1 MIFLKT
7 FFFVML
13 IFINSISFVLSSE
26 ITQIKDIRNIEVD
39 GNIRISDE
47 TVLLFADLDSF
58 ETIDQKSLNQIL
70 KNIYNSNFFENV
82 SVNLITDQLF
92 INVSE
97 KPLIENLSIS
107 GIKSKTIKNEIQ
119 NILSLKNRSSY
130 DQIIAKSDR
139 TKILEKLRSMGYFF
153 SEVDIRIDKLNENK
167 LNIEYFVNLKDKTKI
182 KKISFIGNNNF
193 KDRKL
198 RNVIISEESKF
209 WKFLS
214 SKKFLNEELIEFDK
228 RLIKNFYLNNGY
240 YNAQINSSFAK
251 FTDENNFELIFNI
264 EENKKYYFD
273 NIQLNLPLNF
283 NQENFTPLYTVFENI
298 KGEPYSLNTIRDIN
312 ETLDTIIIEKEFESL
327 GASVEEN
334 LKDNKINLVFNI
346 LDQDKYTIDRINI
359 FGNNITQENVIRNQL
374 IVDEGDIF
382 NEILSAKSINN
393 IKSLNIFKS
402 VNSKIN
408 TNDTNKNKTIDIIV
422 EEKPTGEILAGA
434 GFGTE
439 GATFTTSV
447 KENNYLGKGIKLN
460 TSITASS
467 ENLKGIF
474 SIQNPNYQNSN
485 KSVNFN
491 LQALEI
497 DKVKDSGYKTN
508 KYGTA
513 FGVNYELFDDLFFGI
528 STSSFVEKIETD
540 NTASTRLKKQ
550 KGNYFDTFLE
560 LDFDFD
566 KRNQKFETTKGYR
579 SIYSTG
585 IPLISENNT
594 FKNSYSFTSFHSY
607 FEKNITKYS
616 FYVSGVNSIS
626 NDDVKLSDRLFLPS
640 NRLRGFEFGR
650 VGPKDGNDYVG
661 GNYAASFNISSSL
674 PYLFENNQYIDAL
687 IFSDTANLWGIDYD
701 SSIDDSN
708 QIRSSIGIGLDWL
721 TILGPLNFS
730 LAAPISKA
738 NTDKTQN
745 FRFNIGTTF

>member
-7 FFFVML
+7 IFFVML

-70 KNIYNSNFFENV
+70 KNIYDSNFFENV
-82 SVNLITDQLF
+82 SVELITDQLF

-97 KPLIENLSIS
+97 KPLIENLSIT

-327 GASVEEN
+327 GATVEEN

-374 IVDEGDIF
+374 IVDEGDIY

-402 VNSKIN
+402 VDSKIN
-408 TNDTNKNKTIDIIV
+408 IDDTNKNKTIDIIV

-491 LQALEI
+491 LQAIEI

-528 STSSFVEKIETD
+528 NTSSFVEKIETN

>member
-1 MIFLKT
+1 M
-7 FFFVML
+7 
-13 IFINSISFVLSSE
+13 
-26 ITQIKDIRNIEVD
+26 
-39 GNIRISDE
+39 
-47 TVLLFADLDSF
+47 
-58 ETIDQKSLNQIL
+58 
-70 KNIYNSNFFENV
+70 
-82 SVNLITDQLF
+82 
-92 INVSE
+92 
-97 KPLIENLSIS
+97 
-107 GIKSKTIKNEIQ
+107 
-119 NILSLKNRSSY
+119 
-130 DQIIAKSDR
+130 
-139 TKILEKLRSMGYFF
+139 
-153 SEVDIRIDKLNENK
+153 
-167 LNIEYFVNLKDKTKI
+167 
-182 KKISFIGNNNF
+182 
-193 KDRKL
+193 
-198 RNVIISEESKF
+198 
-209 WKFLS
+209 
-214 SKKFLNEELIEFDK
+214 
-228 RLIKNFYLNNGY
+228 
-240 YNAQINSSFAK
+240 
-251 FTDENNFELIFNI
+251 
-264 EENKKYYFD
+264 
-273 NIQLNLPLNF
+273 
-283 NQENFTPLYTVFENI
+283 
-298 KGEPYSLNTIRDIN
+298 
-312 ETLDTIIIEKEFESL
+312 
-327 GASVEEN
+327 
-334 LKDNKINLVFNI
+334 
-346 LDQDKYTIDRINI
+346 
-359 FGNNITQENVIRNQL
+359 
-374 IVDEGDIF
+374 
-382 NEILSAKSINN
+382 
-393 IKSLNIFKS
+393 NIFKS

-408 TNDTNKNKTIDIIV
+408 TNDANKNKTIDIFV

-491 LQALEI
+491 LQAIEI

-540 NTASTRLKKQ
+540 NRASTRLKKQ

-585 IPLISENNT
+585 IPLLSENNT

>member
-7 FFFVML
+7 IFFVML
-13 IFINSISFVLSSE
+13 IFLNSISFVLSNE
-26 ITQIKDIRNIEVD
+26 ITQIKDIKKIEVD

-58 ETIDQKSLNQIL
+58 ETVDQKSLNQIL

-97 KPLIENLSIS
+97 KPLIENLSIT

-327 GASVEEN
+327 GATVEEN

-374 IVDEGDIF
+374 IVDEGDIY
-382 NEILSAKSINN
+382 NEILSAKFINN

-402 VNSKIN
+402 VDSKIN
-408 TNDTNKNKTIDIIV
+408 IDDTNKNKTIDIIV

-491 LQALEI
+491 LQAIEI

-528 STSSFVEKIETD
+528 STSSFVEKIETN

-661 GNYAASFNISSSL
+661 GNYAASLNVSSTL

>member
-167 LNIEYFVNLKDKTKI
+167 LNIEYFVNLKNKTKI

-327 GASVEEN
+327 GATVEEN

-374 IVDEGDIF
+374 IVDEGDIY

-402 VNSKIN
+402 VDSKIN
-408 TNDTNKNKTIDIIV
+408 IDDTNKNKTIDIIV
-422 EEKPTGEILAGA
+422 EEKPTGEVLAGA

-491 LQALEI
+491 LQAIEI

-528 STSSFVEKIETD
+528 STSSFVEKIETN

>member
-214 SKKFLNEELIEFDK
+214 NKKFLNEELIEFDK

-240 YNAQINSSFAK
+240 YNVQINSSFAK

-374 IVDEGDIF
+374 IVDEGDIY

-402 VNSKIN
+402 VDSKIN
-408 TNDTNKNKTIDIIV
+408 IDDTNKNKTIDIIV

-585 IPLISENNT
+585 IPLMSENNT